1 MLTANFDVHFDS
13 SIFIPYAELIDKSI
27 TGVFEK
33 EAACDLLSK
42 VFEYFGKHVS
52 HQILFRVWK
61 ESMFRYIGYP
71 AEGDY
76 EIPELVFNLN
86 ATEID
91 CDDLARIITYSFG
104 KSFCSDFVNALF
116 EDIETMDKKDIEPLL
131 PYLEFLENEDSIEKI
146 QTLMQD

>member
-1 MLTANFDVHFDS
+1 
-13 SIFIPYAELIDKSI
+13 
-27 TGVFEK
+27 
-33 EAACDLLSK
+33 
-42 VFEYFGKHVS
+42 
-52 HQILFRVWK
+52 
-61 ESMFRYIGYP
+61 MFRYIGYP